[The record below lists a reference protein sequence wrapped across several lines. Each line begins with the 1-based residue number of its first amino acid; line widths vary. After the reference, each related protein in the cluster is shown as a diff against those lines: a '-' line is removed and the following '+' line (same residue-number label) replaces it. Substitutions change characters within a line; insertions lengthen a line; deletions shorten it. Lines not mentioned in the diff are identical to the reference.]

1 MGKLIVFEGTDGS
14 GKSTQFSLLTRR
26 LEARGVDFRTMVFPQ
41 YTEPSS
47 ALIRMYLGGEFGA
60 RPSDVNAYTASTF
73 YAVDRFAAFRKVW
86 GEYYRNGGLMLSDRY
101 TTSNAVHQ
109 ASKEPEQDREKFFAW
124 LYDLEYRHMGLPVPD
139 LVLYLD
145 VPTELTG
152 QMLRRR
158 EHDTHTHADIHEQN
172 MDYLRRCR
180 AGVEVRLAGI
190 GGTDIPGSHGIPVHA
205 DCAAETVDLT
215 QADMLILPGGLGGVR
230 SIRGCEPVLRA
241 AREMAQAGKWVA
253 AICAAPTVLAELG
266 LLEGRRATCYPGM
279 EPEMRGAVM
288 QNAGVVRDGNFITG
302 RAAGSSFAFGLA
314 LVEAL
319 CGAETAARIAA
330 QVVWNGEEASHD

>member
-86 GEYYRNGGLMLSDRY
+86 GEYYRNG
-101 TTSNAVHQ
+101 
-109 ASKEPEQDREKFFAW
+109 EKFFAW

-180 AGVEVRLAGI
+180 STGLQAAKYYGWTVIA
-190 GGTDIPGSHGIPVHA
+190 
-205 DCAAETVDLT
+205 CAKDGK
-215 QADMLILPGGLGGVR
+215 MR
-230 SIRGCEPVLRA
+230 SIDDIHNEIFLRVQ
-241 AREMAQAGKWVA
+241 ECLK
-253 AICAAPTVLAELG
+253 E
-266 LLEGRRATCYPGM
+266 
-279 EPEMRGAVM
+279 
-288 QNAGVVRDGNFITG
+288 N
-302 RAAGSSFAFGLA
+302 
-314 LVEAL
+314 
-319 CGAETAARIAA
+319 
-330 QVVWNGEEASHD
+330 